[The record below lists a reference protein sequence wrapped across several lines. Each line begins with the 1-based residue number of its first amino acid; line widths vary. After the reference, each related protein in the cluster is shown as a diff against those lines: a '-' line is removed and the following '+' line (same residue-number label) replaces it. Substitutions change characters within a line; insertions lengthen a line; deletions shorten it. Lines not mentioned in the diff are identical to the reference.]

1 MSEQNLYENSEY
13 QLKEYQQRTTN
24 GQKPVE
30 DGAAGTS
37 IAKKKKVQQI
47 IFGLLVLSLLFSLL
61 CLIIGTVKNSM
72 IYSEMKEQQHKLMME
87 NSQLKSNDSAIYSE
101 MKELQDKLMMEIS
114 QLKSNVSEVQRA
126 QSILA
131 SKLPELKINNHFWTP
146 CPKIWATFNQS
157 CYYFSS
163 SSGDWHFAKQKCS
176 MLGSHLLVINNIEEQ
191 IFIKKLSVPKMYWIG
206 LSDSAEERHWQWED
220 GTEYDSTPH
229 FWASGEPND
238 AFNNEDCAHLDDKGQ
253 WNDINCSTK
262 HNWICEK
269 NSV

>member
-1 MSEQNLYENSEY
+1 MHRMKNS
-13 QLKEYQQRTTN
+13 
-24 GQKPVE
+24 
-30 DGAAGTS
+30 
-37 IAKKKKVQQI
+37 
-47 IFGLLVLSLLFSLL
+47 VLSKGYQKGSQDGRESPPGKVRKTPRILDDTW
-61 CLIIGTVKNSM
+61 CLKFR
-72 IYSEMKEQQHKLMME
+72 EP
-87 NSQLKSNDSAIYSE
+87 
-101 MKELQDKLMMEIS
+101 
-114 QLKSNVSEVQRA
+114 